1 MELPNPFFITM
12 ETKHCKACRVC
23 GYASD
28 WVITVRASLLSH
40 TASQGAENK
49 ACEVEACSR
58 LREGM
63 GHSLYRYR
71 QPLRYRFQHSLASVT
86 VGQAIV
92 TIQDKGEPGR
102 RTAVREPGSSWC
114 LLR

>member
-1 MELPNPFFITM
+1 M

-23 GYASD
+23 DYASD
-28 WVITVRASLLSH
+28 WGITVRAPLLLR

-63 GHSLYRYR
+63 EHSLYRYR
-71 QPLRYRFQHSLASVT
+71 QPLKIQIPAFLASVT

-92 TIQDKGEPGR
+92 ITQDTGQLSESLDLPG
-102 RTAVREPGSSWC
+102 VS
-114 LLR
+114 